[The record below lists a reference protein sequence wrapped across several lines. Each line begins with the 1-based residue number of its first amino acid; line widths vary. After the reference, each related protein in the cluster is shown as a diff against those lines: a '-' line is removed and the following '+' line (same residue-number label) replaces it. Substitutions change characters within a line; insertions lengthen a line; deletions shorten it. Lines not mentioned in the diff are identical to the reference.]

1 MGESTIRVKNL
12 NEVTRALQKFGI
24 AVSDLK
30 AAFKRIGS
38 IVVAEAKSL
47 VPIRSGKLA
56 STIRPSNTKNKSV
69 IRAGSAGAVYA
80 GVIHW
85 GGYHNIKP
93 NQFLTNAV
101 DRKHDE
107 VIGAIDQEL
116 NKLIADFNN

>member
-1 MGESTIRVKNL
+1 MADSTIRVKNL
-12 NEVTRALQKFGI
+12 KEVTRALERFGV

-47 VPIRSGKLA
+47 VPVRSGKLE
-56 STIRPSNTKNKSV
+56 STIRPSNTKNKSTV
-69 IRAGSAGAVYA
+69 RAGGAQTVYA

-85 GGYHNIKP
+85 GGYHHIEP
-93 NQFLTNAV
+93 HQFLTNAV

-107 VIGAIDQEL
+107 VIGTIGDEL
-116 NKLIADFNN
+116 NKLIRELNN